1 MYCLFPIWIMSLKN
15 VQCDNDKLNWRI
27 KIIKLLPQLCNICNI
42 LRHPRLFVRY
52 ADTKIHQR
60 SFTIIQNATV
70 PIPLIPLNQFT
81 WTNSEYC
88 ILIEY
93 RYRFILD
100 VWDKLGFWE
109 SAQWKCS
116 LYPYT
121 QNHCLIDH
129 VWTTE
134 RTVFASCLFNNMKLF
149 SQHSLVNNVNIP

>member
-93 RYRFILD
+93 RHWIQFGCVGQIRLLGECSVEVLIISLHTKPLLD
-100 VWDKLGFWE
+100 WSRVN
-109 SAQWKCS
+109 
-116 LYPYT
+116 Y
-121 QNHCLIDH
+121 
-129 VWTTE
+129 
-134 RTVFASCLFNNMKLF
+134 RTVFASCLFHNMKLF